1 MSETR
6 NLPWGEKHLCGDF
19 FTIKITL
26 GYNLYSNIG
35 DKLKTLGLTVMQV
48 NPSKKWKLPKYMAY
62 GVLNQDNFQKYLNV
76 KNEAQAK
83 FMIDKAANLLDSV
96 RIRKEQIKY
105 RETIEGVRIVEP
117 ITLD

>member
-1 MSETR
+1 MSESR
-6 NLPWGEKHLCGDF
+6 NLPWGEKHLCGDL

-26 GYNLYSNIG
+26 GYNMYSSIG

-62 GVLNQDNFQKYLNV
+62 GVLNQDDFQKYLNV

-83 FMIDKAANLLDSV
+83 SMIDKAAELLDSV

-105 RETIEGVRIVEP
+105 RETFKAVRVVEP
-117 ITLD
+117 VTLD

>member
-1 MSETR
+1 MSESR
-6 NLPWGEKHLCGDF
+6 NLPWGERHLCGDF

-26 GYNLYSNIG
+26 GYNLYSSIS
-35 DKLKTLGLTVMQV
+35 DKLKALGLTVMQV
-48 NPSKKWKLPKYMAY
+48 NPSKKWKLPRYMAY

-96 RIRKEQIKY
+96 RIRKEHIKY
-105 RETIEGVRIVEP
+105 RETIKTVVPAESIEAC
-117 ITLD
+117 